1 MVLALMRP
9 RRCDMKFIEGEEIE
23 VCGVPWKG
31 VKGRYVRKAFL
42 GHIVEVGDLIS
53 GGTPRRVH
61 VGRIRKWARNSG
73 PGRS

>member
-1 MVLALMRP
+1 
-9 RRCDMKFIEGEEIE
+9 MKFAEGEVVE
-23 VCGVPWKG
+23 VRNMPWKG
-31 VKGRYVRKAFL
+31 VRGVYVRKARW

-61 VGRIRKWARNSG
+61 VGKVKKWAQNSR